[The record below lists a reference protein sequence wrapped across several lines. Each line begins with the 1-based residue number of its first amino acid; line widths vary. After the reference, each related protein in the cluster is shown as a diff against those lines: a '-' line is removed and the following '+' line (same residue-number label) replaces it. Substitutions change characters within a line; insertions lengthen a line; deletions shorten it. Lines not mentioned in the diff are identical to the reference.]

1 MRKTFL
7 VGKLSRES
15 AEIVLASGGQVL
27 LPFRAL
33 RTLVVKTRPVRR

>member
-15 AEIVLASGGQVL
+15 AEIVLASHGSTLQ
-27 LPFRAL
+27 PFRAL
-33 RTLVVKTRPVRR
+33 RALVVKAGPTRR